1 MTNNDCLHFGT
12 CGGCDLLDLPYIE
25 QLKEKELEV
34 KDIFRDWKN
43 LPISKTLP
51 SPEEYFYRH
60 KVQLPFGHKKGKY
73 EEILTLGLHA
83 RDNSKI
89 IDLKECKIQDET
101 LSAIAWT
108 VRDWAREE
116 KFTPYNEK
124 YDRGFLKYL
133 VLRKSHFSG
142 EILIGLVTA
151 TPKEI
156 PKKKLELLIEKIQI
170 TLTNM
175 SEKGKSI
182 LAGVIQNIN
191 KEKTTM
197 VIGEHERL
205 LWGKKYIKEEFG
217 GSKFRVGLSTFVQVN
232 PYQTPRLYGEIL
244 KHIPE
249 GANVIDAYCGVGTIS
264 LFLSKKANHVLAIE
278 SNPNSIEFAN
288 IALKENKIRNVKF
301 LVGDSARILSQVE
314 GSYEI
319 LVVDPPRSGLERNAV
334 NAILNLNLR
343 KIIYVSCNPETLEED
358 ARTLSKKYTLKSV
371 QPVDMFPQTYHIESI
386 AIFERDK

>member
-1 MTNNDCLHFGT
+1 MNSNCVHFGQ
-12 CGGCDLLDLPYIE
+12 CGGCDLLDLPYSE

-43 LPISKTLP
+43 LPIAKTLP

-101 LSAIAWT
+101 LSAVAWK
-108 VRDWAREE
+108 VRDWARQE

-142 EILIGLVTA
+142 EVLVGLVTA
-151 TPKEI
+151 TSKEI
-156 PKKKLELLIEKIQI
+156 TKKKLDILVESIQS
-170 TLTNM
+170 TLANTQ
-175 SEKGKSI
+175 SKAKST
-182 LAGVIQNIN
+182 LAGIIQNIN

-197 VIGEHERL
+197 VIGEHDRL

-232 PYQTPRLYGEIL
+232 PFQTSRLYGEIL

-249 GANVIDAYCGVGTIS
+249 GVNVIDAYCGIGTIS
-264 LFLSKKANHVLAIE
+264 LWIAKKANHVLAIE

-334 NAILNLNLR
+334 NAILNLDLK

-371 QPVDMFPQTYHIESI
+371 MPVDMFPQTFHIESV
-386 AIFERDK
+386 AIFEREK